1 MSLRLEGAPVAS
13 QISANLKKRVKD
25 LAKQGVYPKIA
36 MINVG
41 QRKDNVA
48 YCNAAQR
55 RFQTL
60 DILYECVQLPE
71 TVKQSELVERIGDL
85 NHNPAVHGIL
95 VFRPLPDTICEEAVC
110 DAIVPEKDVD
120 GVDLTSMAGVYS
132 GRDLGFAPCTADAV
146 LRLLKFYRIG
156 IDGKKITV
164 IGRSPVI
171 GRPVASLLLREHATV
186 TVCHSHTEDLKGACQ
201 QADIVIAAAGR
212 AEFLKREY
220 FRSEQTVIDI
230 GINYS
235 EEKKKIVGDVDF
247 EDVETLVTAITP
259 VPAGVGSIT
268 TSVLADHVVTAA
280 EQMQRSGTC

>member
-1 MSLRLEGAPVAS
+1 M
-13 QISANLKKRVKD
+13 
-25 LAKQGVYPKIA
+25 
-36 MINVG
+36 
-41 QRKDNVA
+41 
-48 YCNAAQR
+48 
-55 RFQTL
+55 
-60 DILYECVQLPE
+60 
-71 TVKQSELVERIGDL
+71 
-85 NHNPAVHGIL
+85 
-95 VFRPLPDTICEEAVC
+95 
-110 DAIVPEKDVD
+110 
-120 GVDLTSMAGVYS
+120 
-132 GRDLGFAPCTADAV
+132 
-146 LRLLKFYRIG
+146 
-156 IDGKKITV
+156 
-164 IGRSPVI
+164 I